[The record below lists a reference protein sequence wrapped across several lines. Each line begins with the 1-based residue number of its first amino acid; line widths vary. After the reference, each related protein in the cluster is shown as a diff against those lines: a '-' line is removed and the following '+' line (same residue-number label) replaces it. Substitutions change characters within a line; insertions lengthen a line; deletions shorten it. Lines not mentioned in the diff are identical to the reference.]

1 MPGVRLG
8 LAGEVQ
14 QFQVCSGGEHRF
26 EVHNQPHS
34 IKPWAFVFSQTNLFF
49 KRTQLFI
56 HWSCWVVFPSR
67 TWASGFYS
75 EPFCSIIPLISVSL
89 RQSRNKQT
97 RKSPCGESGSTEQV
111 STSVTAKPLL
121 SWTSEQREISSHL
134 QSLCLLASAI
144 GLQFCKSD
152 CFWYWSSSFHKLHFQ
167 PVSSQ
172 KGREGGQQLLFILRA
187 ALLLPVLLPLMTLNT
202 FPSI

>member
-49 KRTQLFI
+49 RRTQLFI

-75 EPFCSIIPLISVSL
+75 EPFCSIIPLISASL

-134 QSLCLLASAI
+134 QSLCWLLPLVCNSASQTAFDTGPAPFTI
-144 GLQFCKSD
+144 FIFNLS
-152 CFWYWSSSFHKLHFQ
+152 LHRRA
-167 PVSSQ
+167 
-172 KGREGGQQLLFILRA
+172 GREGSKFFLFYV
-187 ALLLPVLLPLMTLNT
+187 LPCFCQSCYHWWP
-202 FPSI
+202 